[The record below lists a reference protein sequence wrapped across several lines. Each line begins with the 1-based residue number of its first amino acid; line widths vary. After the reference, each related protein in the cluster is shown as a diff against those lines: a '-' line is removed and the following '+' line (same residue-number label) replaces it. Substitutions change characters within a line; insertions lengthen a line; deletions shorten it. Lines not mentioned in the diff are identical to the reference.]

1 MAENATTGNATML
14 DGPNPFY
21 CSSDEFFFQGL
32 FCLIHHFPH
41 LSLTF
46 PFSNLEPAT
55 FDLSS
60 EYIQS
65 LMMIVAIVLGA
76 GFAILVALALLLC
89 MIISFA
95 QPLLWPS
102 WPYRLTVIALAIA
115 MVIVAA
121 FSVEGSV
128 RMHDG
133 LATLESSIGEFHA
146 LLENLTNASV
156 GLGDDFMGEYIETIT
171 NASICLGCYNETL
184 YNETICG
191 VPNSFPD
198 PQTSPW
204 MDRHLPPPGGLLFAG
219 DRAKRAIIDF
229 QDTVAKGPP
238 EVRAHS
244 PGACNCTLHTAA
256 PPSPFFSA
264 VHAI

>member
-21 CSSDEFFFQGL
+21 CSSDEFFRGL

-76 GFAILVALALLLC
+76 GFAVLVALALLLC

-156 GLGDDFMGEYIETIT
+156 GLGDDFMGEYIEIIT
-171 NASICLGCYNETL
+171 NASICLGCYNETT
-184 YNETICG
+184 YNETTCG

-198 PQTSPW
+198 PQKSPW
-204 MDRHLPPPGGLLFAG
+204 MDRHLPPPGGLLSAG
-219 DRAKRAIIDF
+219 DRAKSAIIHF
-229 QDTVAKGPP
+229 QQTVAQGPP

-256 PPSPFFSA
+256 PPSFFSA